1 MVRLVVEE
9 SAWICLA
16 GVLVGI
22 GLAVACRSLLPLFFP
37 TLSITLTR
45 EWTLIAAT
53 LGLVGGLVGS
63 IYPAI
68 KAARLDPVQALNFE

>member
-1 MVRLVVEE
+1 
-9 SAWICLA
+9 
-16 GVLVGI
+16 VGI
-22 GLAVACRSLLPLFFP
+22 GLAVACRSLLPVFFP

-45 EWTLIAAT
+45 EWTLIAAC